1 MITTARVNGPDM
13 PVRRP
18 SGEPPGGCRPS
29 LNGSCKSMSDAKKD
43 SAVKPLDNHATGG
56 TETPQDNHATGS
68 TETPQDNHATGEKLT
83 TLDNHA
89 TGGTVTP
96 QDNHATGEKP

>member
-1 MITTARVNGPDM
+1 
-13 PVRRP
+13 
-18 SGEPPGGCRPS
+18 
-29 LNGSCKSMSDAKKD
+29 MSDAKKD
-43 SAVKPLDNHATGG
+43 SVDKPLDNHATDLEDV
-56 TETPQDNHATGS
+56 TTL
-68 TETPQDNHATGEKLT
+68 DNHATGEKIT

>member
-1 MITTARVNGPDM
+1 MINTARVNGPDR

-18 SGEPPGGCRPS
+18 SGEPPDGHRPS

-43 SAVKPLDNHATGG
+43 SVVKPLDNHATDL
-56 TETPQDNHATGS
+56 EDV
-68 TETPQDNHATGEKLT
+68 T

-96 QDNHATGEKP
+96 KDNHATGGTATPQDNHATGEKA